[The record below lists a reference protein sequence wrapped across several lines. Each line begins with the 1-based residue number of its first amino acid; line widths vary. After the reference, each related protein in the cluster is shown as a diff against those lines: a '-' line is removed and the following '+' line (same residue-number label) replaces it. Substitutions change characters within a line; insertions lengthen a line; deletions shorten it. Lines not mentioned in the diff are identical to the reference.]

1 MHSFCNIVT
10 PWLHW
15 LYMSTRGTNA
25 PQFLSSLGAVTNAVA
40 NRLPG
45 RSVDFQPVSPIGWY
59 RHEQGVRRLQ
69 DSFSEIPRGARVRLA
84 KKTSNLFRGRES
96 TTPGLDVSGLG
107 GVIAIDPVAQEPP
120 ERPAT

>member
-1 MHSFCNIVT
+1 M
-10 PWLHW
+10 
-15 LYMSTRGTNA
+15 
-25 PQFLSSLGAVTNAVA
+25 TNAVA
-40 NRLPG
+40 DRLPG

-107 GVIAIDPVAQEPP
+107 GVIAIDPVARINA
-120 ERPAT
+120 RPA